1 MGGWEHKEMEP
12 QSLSRAGV
20 CSRRAQSLSGAAK
33 QLHVAGELPCS
44 RAECGGPPV
53 QGGLATSG
61 HRGARNGFRR
71 RSSGVRCAIYR
82 NHHGNST
89 KDNNKVTARLV
100 WDEFISSFRKP

>member
-20 CSRRAQSLSGAAK
+20 CSRRAQGLAGAAK
-33 QLHVAGELPCS
+33 QLRVA
-44 RAECGGPPV
+44 GGPPV

-61 HRGARNGFRR
+61 HRGARNGFRQ
-71 RSSGVRCAIYR
+71 RSSGVRCAIYI

-89 KDNNKVTARLV
+89 KDNNRVTARLV